1 MELKF
6 ENKLSTNQILKKA
19 RTIKKDIGDINFEN
33 SLLFYGDNFEIL
45 SSLIDEYK
53 NKIDLI
59 YIDPPFNTAQEF
71 FISETR
77 ANSISHSKNDTIAY
91 SDKMSQDEYLE
102 FLRERLVLLKELLS
116 DKGSIYLHID
126 YKIGHYVKIIMDE
139 IFGEQNFKN
148 DITRIKSNPK
158 NFYRKAYGNEK
169 DLILFYAKN
178 YNNNIWNDIK
188 IPLDEE
194 EIIERFSKI
203 DADGRRYT
211 TIPLHAPGETKSG
224 TTGQPWRNIP
234 VPAGRHWRTDPS
246 EFDRLDAEGK
256 IEWSSTGNPRIKKY
270 ADEHKGKKIQD
281 IWKFKDPQKPKYP
294 TEKNGKMIE
303 QIILQS
309 SDKNSI
315 VLDCFAG
322 SGSTLKSAYNL
333 DRKWIG
339 IDNSKAA
346 IKVIKNNDVGNYT
359 YYDFESGKAEQ
370 VVGKVKKQI
379 ALFDKESPVNEDT
392 DIKEDD

>member
-1 MELKF
+1 M
-6 ENKLSTNQILKKA
+6 
-19 RTIKKDIGDINFEN
+19 EN
-33 SLLFYGDNFEIL
+33 SKNKTDNF
-45 SSLIDEYK
+45 
-53 NKIDLI
+53 
-59 YIDPPFNTAQEF
+59 
-71 FISETR
+71 
-77 ANSISHSKNDTIAY
+77 
-91 SDKMSQDEYLE
+91 
-102 FLRERLVLLKELLS
+102 LK
-116 DKGSIYLHID
+116 
-126 YKIGHYVKIIMDE
+126 
-139 IFGEQNFKN
+139 
-148 DITRIKSNPK
+148 
-158 NFYRKAYGNEK
+158 A
-169 DLILFYAKN
+169 
-178 YNNNIWNDIK
+178 
-188 IPLDEE
+188 
-194 EIIERFSKI
+194 
-203 DADGRRYT
+203 
-211 TIPLHAPGETKSG
+211 
-224 TTGQPWRNIP
+224 
-234 VPAGRHWRTDPS
+234 
-246 EFDRLDAEGK
+246 
-256 IEWSSTGNPRIKKY
+256 IKKY